1 MCYPVQCPRCQK
13 TTWGG
18 CGEHVA
24 EVMRNVPPAQQC
36 ACAAGDAP
44 QR

>member
-24 EVMRNVPPAQQC
+24 DVMRNVPTAQQC
-36 ACAAGDAP
+36 TCDAGNSP